1 MRQLKSTGGCQTRYT
16 GATGIQEQRAMF
28 QKEEKN
34 LALESFL
41 LDKDVL
47 PLYKLE
53 PKKLFYPTKV
63 CIFYPVSCEIT
74 KYIFELKNA
83 TISHIEFKIHGV
95 IFPIDEN
102 NYTSKSRIV
111 NSLEN
116 GENEGAEAK
125 SNSLLATKIIWRV
138 KGCLTHSHEAD
149 DTGKSL
155 RLSKRV
161 RRNIGL
167 LLKLDLPMPVIRSKY
182 LKVEN
187 FGGSSGKIPSIESA
201 RQIQL
206 GAYPAPPDL
215 SCPEMEIVFRYM
227 RYSVSGNVS
236 DSSI

>member
-1 MRQLKSTGGCQTRYT
+1 MSYP
-16 GATGIQEQRAMF
+16 IQ
-28 QKEEKN
+28 N
-34 LALESFL
+34 LR
-41 LDKDVL
+41 
-47 PLYKLE
+47 
-53 PKKLFYPTKV
+53 
-63 CIFYPVSCEIT
+63 
-74 KYIFELKNA
+74 
-83 TISHIEFKIHGV
+83 V

-102 NYTSKSRIV
+102 NSTSKSRMV
-111 NSLEN
+111 TSLEN

>member
-1 MRQLKSTGGCQTRYT
+1 
-16 GATGIQEQRAMF
+16 MF
-28 QKEEKN
+28 Y
-34 LALESFL
+34 L
-41 LDKDVL
+41 
-47 PLYKLE
+47 
-53 PKKLFYPTKV
+53 
-63 CIFYPVSCEIT
+63 VSCEIT
-74 KYIFELKNA
+74 KYIFKLKGHSVSYRIQNLR
-83 TISHIEFKIHGV
+83 V

-102 NYTSKSRIV
+102 NSTSKSRMV
-111 NSLEN
+111 TSLEN

>member
-1 MRQLKSTGGCQTRYT
+1 MKLWIGYIPKNLIHNSLAKGDIRVLRQLKSTGGCQTKYT

-41 LDKDVL
+41 LDKDAL
-47 PLYKLE
+47 LLYKLE

-63 CIFYPVSCEIT
+63 CISYLVSCKIT
-74 KYIFELKNA
+74 KYICPSNSYRIQKLWVMF
-83 TISHIEFKIHGV
+83 V
-95 IFPIDEN
+95 IDEN
-102 NYTSKSRIV
+102 NHTSKSKMV
-111 NSLEN
+111 TSLEN

-167 LLKLDLPMPVIRSKY
+167 LLKLDLPKFVELDGIEILSK
-182 LKVEN
+182 
-187 FGGSSGKIPSIESA
+187 S
-201 RQIQL
+201 
-206 GAYPAPPDL
+206 
-215 SCPEMEIVFRYM
+215 VF
-227 RYSVSGNVS
+227 NCS
-236 DSSI
+236 DFILR